1 MLNIKNYRL
10 GFEFCGFLLSLAML
24 LPNLIWSFV
33 PAPHDI
39 LRSAEAV
46 ASLGIATLV
55 LRLLT
60 MATSMFVVNV
70 ESNELRF
77 SAATFVILIFGLFYY
92 AGWFLYYAWLACVVA
107 LVFISVAPIAM
118 FITLSFDRKNA
129 FSLLSTIG
137 FAGVHLACI
146 IYGITSI
153 VG

>member
-1 MLNIKNYRL
+1 MSK
-10 GFEFCGFLLSLAML
+10 
-24 LPNLIWSFV
+24 
-33 PAPHDI
+33 
-39 LRSAEAV
+39 
-46 ASLGIATLV
+46 ATN
-55 LRLLT
+55 
-60 MATSMFVVNV
+60 S
-70 ESNELRF
+70 
-77 SAATFVILIFGLFYY
+77 TFVILIFGLVYY
-92 AGWFLYYAWLACVVA
+92 AGWFLYYAGLACVVA

>member
-39 LRSAEAV
+39 LRSAETV

-55 LRLLT
+55 LRILT

-77 SAATFVILIFGLFYY
+77 SAATFVILIFGLVYY
-92 AGWFLYYAWLACVVA
+92 AGLACVVA